1 MVESPFPLTIRQ
13 AKFWTAC
20 NCSRAVTPNSEA
32 IEQFTKKNVFI
43 IVVRDCLAKECLE
56 LA

>member
-1 MVESPFPLTIRQ
+1 MQVSQHYVCKNNKNL
-13 AKFWTAC
+13 KKK
-20 NCSRAVTPNSEA
+20 EA
-32 IEQFTKKNVFI
+32 IEQFTKKKTYFF

>member
-1 MVESPFPLTIRQ
+1 MFVKTI
-13 AKFWTAC
+13 KIKKKKK
-20 NCSRAVTPNSEA
+20 EA
-32 IEQFTKKNVFI
+32 IEQFTKKKTYFF